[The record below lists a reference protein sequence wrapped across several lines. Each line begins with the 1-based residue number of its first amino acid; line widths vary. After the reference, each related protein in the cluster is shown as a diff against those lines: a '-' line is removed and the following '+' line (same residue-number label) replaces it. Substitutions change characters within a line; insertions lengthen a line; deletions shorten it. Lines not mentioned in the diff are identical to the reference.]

1 VVVVRGEAPGCVP
14 FAALLGE
21 VGDDRLPDVPLDPED
36 DAFILYTSGTT
47 GRPKGAVGTHRNLCT
62 DVHNRRLT
70 VAVGARLSGVAPPA
84 APGVLLAF
92 PMFHVAGLCGMVSAT
107 AGGSTI
113 ATLYRWDAGE
123 ALRVIAAERLTSLA
137 GVPTVARDLVRT
149 AAQTPGA
156 DLSSLVG
163 IGMGGAPIPPELVR
177 RVAPVGAPSNG
188 YGLTET
194 TAGIAF
200 NAGEDYLTAPDAVGR
215 PVPSADVRVVDPV
228 TGEDLGEG
236 AVGELWFRGPNVVRG
251 YWNAPEATAAAFVDG
266 WFRTGDLG
274 RVDDGVIR
282 VVDRLKDVVIRGGEN
297 VYCAAVEAELLEVEG
312 VLDVAVV
319 GLPHP
324 TLGEEVAAVVVHAPG
339 VVPDE
344 AALRARVATRI
355 AAFAAP
361 SRITTTTE
369 PLPRN
374 AVGKVLKRDLRESLT
389 SARGEAPAG

>member
-1 VVVVRGEAPGCVP
+1 
-14 FAALLGE
+14 
-21 VGDDRLPDVPLDPED
+21 
-36 DAFILYTSGTT
+36 
-47 GRPKGAVGTHRNLCT
+47 
-62 DVHNRRLT
+62 
-70 VAVGARLSGVAPPA
+70 
-84 APGVLLAF
+84 
-92 PMFHVAGLCGMVSAT
+92 M
-107 AGGSTI
+107 
-113 ATLYRWDAGE
+113 
-123 ALRVIAAERLTSLA
+123 
-137 GVPTVARDLVRT
+137 ARDLVRT
-149 AAQTPGA
+149 AAETPGA

-200 NAGEDYLTAPDAVGR
+200 NAGADYLAAPDAVGR
-215 PVPSADVRVVDPV
+215 PVPSADVRVVDPA
-228 TGEDLGEG
+228 TGADLGEG

-274 RVDDGVIR
+274 RVDDGVVR

-319 GLPHP
+319 GVPHP

-339 VVPDE
+339 R
-344 AALRARVATRI
+344 RARRGGAARPGREPHRRVRRPDPDRDHHRAAAPQRRREGRQARAAGVADDAARGTPGRI
-355 AAFAAP
+355 ARPDRSPRGRRTPHRPWKVGFCLARKASTASRWSCVAP
-361 SRITTTTE
+361 RRTCACAS
-369 PLPRN
+369 
-374 AVGKVLKRDLRESLT
+374 
-389 SARGEAPAG
+389 